1 MEKIKKL
8 IEQASKLVNMK
19 PLPDDAE
26 EQLERIIEQA
36 DNETEKFML
45 ARYAE
50 SLFVERHS

>member
-26 EQLERIIEQA
+26 EQLNKIIEQA
-36 DNETEKFML
+36 DSYVEKSML
-45 ARYAE
+45 SSYAE

>member
-8 IEQASKLVNMK
+8 IEQASKLVNME

-26 EQLERIIEQA
+26 EQLNEIIEQA
-36 DNETEKFML
+36 DSDVEKSML
-45 ARYAE
+45 SSYAE